1 MKPRMLPIAASLFAV
16 AVWSVSFVATKVA
29 VLDGAPM
36 ACALIRFVMASA
48 ALLTVHTALGRS
60 LAIPRDCW
68 RLVVYGAMT
77 GTTMTFAFENLALT
91 YTTAGNSAMLQAL
104 SPMLTAAGAWVFLRE
119 RLALRQ
125 WAGMAL
131 AAAGTAALVGPGVAV
146 TGPGDVLMGVVM
158 VMGAAYGLCSK
169 DLAGRLPALTALTWM
184 LVVGTVGLVP
194 FAVIEAVVFDA
205 WLPPRTMEGW
215 GALAY
220 LGLLS
225 SGVAYLAWQWALAR
239 LPVSTVG
246 AFLYLM
252 PLGTLAV
259 GAVWIGEPLGWVRL
273 GLAGVILVG
282 VYMAVESSR
291 PAPPAA
297 DATGVRVPRA
307 PLAPPLP
314 AAEG

>member
-1 MKPRMLPIAASLFAV
+1 MNPRLLPIAASLFAV
-16 AVWSVSFVATKVA
+16 SVWSVSFVATKVA

-48 ALLTVHTALGRS
+48 ALLAVHTALGRS
-60 LAIPRDCW
+60 LAIPRECW

-104 SPMLTAAGAWVFLRE
+104 SPMITAAGAWAFLRE
-119 RLALRQ
+119 RLAARQ
-125 WAGMAL
+125 WGGMGL

-146 TGPGDVLMGVVM
+146 TGPGDALMGVVM
-158 VMGAAYGLCSK
+158 VMGAIYGLCSK
-169 DLAGRLPALTALTWM
+169 ELAGRLPALTALTWM
-184 LVVGTVGLVP
+184 LVVGTIGLVP
-194 FAVIEAVVFDA
+194 FAVVEATMVGGWV
-205 WLPPRTMEGW
+205 PPRTVEGW

-220 LGLLS
+220 LGLVS

-259 GAVWIGEPLGWVRL
+259 GSAWLGEPLGWSRV
-273 GLAGVILVG
+273 GLAAVILLG
-282 VYMAVESSR
+282 VYMAVEPSPAGPGQADPTPS
-291 PAPPAA
+291 PAPA
-297 DATGVRVPRA
+297 
-307 PLAPPLP
+307 LAG
-314 AAEG
+314 EG

>member
-1 MKPRMLPIAASLFAV
+1 MNPRLLPIAASLFAV
-16 AVWSVSFVATKVA
+16 SVWSVSFVATKVA

-48 ALLTVHTALGRS
+48 ALLAVHTALGRS
-60 LAIPRDCW
+60 LAIPRECW
-68 RLVVYGAMT
+68 RLVIYGAMT

-104 SPMLTAAGAWVFLRE
+104 SPMITAAGAWAFLRE
-119 RLALRQ
+119 RLEARQ
-125 WAGMAL
+125 WGGMGL

-146 TGPGDVLMGVVM
+146 TGPGDALMGVVM
-158 VMGAAYGLCSK
+158 VMGAIYGLCSK
-169 DLAGRLPALTALTWM
+169 ELAGRLPALTALTWM
-184 LVVGTVGLVP
+184 LVVGTIGLVP
-194 FAVIEAVVFDA
+194 FVVVEATMVGGWV
-205 WLPPRTMEGW
+205 PPRTGEGW

-220 LGLLS
+220 LGLVS

-259 GAVWIGEPLGWVRL
+259 GAAWLGEPLGWSRV
-273 GLAGVILVG
+273 GLAAVILLG
-282 VYMAVESSR
+282 VYMAVEPSPAGPEKADPTPS
-291 PAPPAA
+291 PAPA
-297 DATGVRVPRA
+297 
-307 PLAPPLP
+307 LAG
-314 AAEG
+314 EG

>member
-1 MKPRMLPIAASLFAV
+1 MNSRLLPVAASLFAV

-48 ALLTVHTALGRS
+48 ALLLVHTALGRS

-104 SPMLTAAGAWVFLRE
+104 SPMITAAGAWVFLRE
-119 RLALRQ
+119 RLAPRQ
-125 WAGMAL
+125 WGGMGL
-131 AAAGTAALVGPGVAV
+131 AAAGTTALVGPGVAV
-146 TGPGDVLMGVVM
+146 TGPGDALMGVVM
-158 VMGAAYGLCSK
+158 VMGAAYGLYSK
-169 DLAGRLPALTALTWM
+169 ELAGRLPALTALTWM

-194 FAVIEAVVFDA
+194 FAAVEAVMLGG
-205 WLPPRTMEGW
+205 WLPPATAEGW

-220 LGLLS
+220 LGLVS

-259 GAVWIGEPLGWVRL
+259 GAAWLGEPLGWARV
-273 GLAGVILVG
+273 GLAAVILVG
-282 VYMAVESSR
+282 VYLAVEPPR
-291 PAPPAA
+291 PEAPPEPAPASPAPA
-297 DATGVRVPRA
+297 
-307 PLAPPLP
+307 LAGE
-314 AAEG
+314 A